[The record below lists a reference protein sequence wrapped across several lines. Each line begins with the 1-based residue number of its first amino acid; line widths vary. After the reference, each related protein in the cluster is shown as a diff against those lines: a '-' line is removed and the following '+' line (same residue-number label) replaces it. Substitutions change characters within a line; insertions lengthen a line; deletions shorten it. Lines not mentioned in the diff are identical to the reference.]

1 MRTPHQQGSSGGP
14 GVAGREEM
22 DGEHHIQLGLLYAL
36 REAVRAGEDDNVQDV
51 LDRLVDYSKMHFASE
66 QLLMRLYQY
75 GEYDGHA
82 GEHEQMIQCLE
93 ELRAEQAAAGCGGL
107 RADALDALDADL
119 IGHIRNAD
127 RALGRYL
134 AGLPRH
140 PERLA

>member
-1 MRTPHQQGSSGGP
+1 MSTPHQQGSSGP
-14 GVAGREEM
+14 VTAGREQM
-22 DGEHHIQLGLLYAL
+22 DSEHHIQLGLLYAL
-36 REAVRAGEDDNVQDV
+36 REAVRAGEDENVQDV

-82 GEHEQMIQCLE
+82 GEHEQMIQRLE
-93 ELRAEQAAAGCGGL
+93 TLRAEQAAAGGGV
-107 RADALDALDADL
+107 RADALDALDAGL

-127 RALGRYL
+127 RAFGRYL

-140 PERLA
+140 PERLD